1 MEKTKIYGDAIF
13 KPRSDTY
20 LNWQAYNPVLE
31 SGEPGVVIGVDEA
44 GWFLFDDGTALPESN
59 RVKIGDGVH
68 SWNDLPWWNGPA
80 GPKGD
85 KGEKGERG
93 EQGPQGV
100 KGDKGATGPQGPKGD
115 AGAIEFVVVTELP
128 TIESEEI
135 KENAVYLK
143 RNDLLEDHNLFDEY
157 IFAHGEWEKIGGTT
171 VKVDLTDYVKNTD
184 YATESKAGVVK
195 VGAGLTVFNGGLQ
208 VQYATEQQITNKQ
221 GYRNPLAPVFL
232 DTIVKTGITT
242 NTHELTEEE
251 KASALEWLGVNA
263 LAMPNVIKGGGK
275 SISVNDVSP
284 LAHNCSCRL
293 TSDTYETVVGGSNN
307 LFETIHPETCSL
319 YGMNGDTPNLNIIY
333 NENGSITL
341 NGHNGP
347 NGPDEISTPLAL
359 RLTLKDLVVGQ
370 TYTVSIR
377 SSDLT
382 QLNTN
387 NVSYNFFPYD
397 SEENMID
404 DIMGYGTGAQ
414 HTFTVPE
421 NLDYALFIMDYWS
434 CHIEEKWNEDM
445 TEVIEV
451 KYTPF
456 ENLILYPQLE
466 LGTEVTPWGEY
477 GGAVVEVKPY
487 IEDFTNVK
495 VNVGGKSY
503 TPNADGTVTGIVSA
517 SPTMEITT
525 DNEYANIHDF
535 AYCVDTKKYIDNKFE
550 ELKAELQGG

>member
-31 SGEPGVVIGVDEA
+31 SGEPGVVMGVDEA

-100 KGDKGATGPQGPKGD
+100 KGDKGATGPQGPKGE

-128 TIESEEI
+128 PIESEEI

-195 VGAGLTVFNGGLQ
+195 VVKAYGMTVSNQGVLMIDTPNASEIEGKKSVHCPLRPNHIDSIVKVGLT
-208 VQYATEQQITNKQ
+208 TNKE
-221 GYRNPLAPVFL
+221 
-232 DTIVKTGITT
+232 I
-242 NTHELTEEE
+242 LTVAERTRVHN
-251 KASALEWLGVNA
+251 WLGIDA
-263 LAMPNVIKGGGK
+263 LTIPAIAEGGGK
-275 SISVNDVSP
+275 SLVIEGVSP
-284 LAHNCSCRL
+284 LAHTCSCRL
-293 TSDTYETVVGGSNN
+293 TSDTYDEAQSTGESNN
-307 LFETIHPETCSL
+307 IYDFNEENMVI
-319 YGMNGDTPNLNIIY
+319 GDMNGNPSTKISYVVND
-333 NENGSITL
+333 NGTLTL
-341 NGHNGP
+341 NGTT
-347 NGPDEISTPLAL
+347 DF
-359 RLTLKDLVVGQ
+359 TLHMLNIHLYNLVRGQ
-370 TYTVSIR
+370 TYTFSLR
-377 SSDLT
+377 SNQSEYLAVDIFT
-382 QLNTN
+382 ANDWSSMNPEGATMSGNTIK
-387 NVSYNFFPYD
+387 V
-397 SEENMID
+397 
-404 DIMGYGTGAQ
+404 
-414 HTFTVPE
+414 TFTATDVDGHHWMNIHCCASERDTDGNPIFRPIE
-421 NLDYALFIMDYWS
+421 NL
-434 CHIEEKWNEDM
+434 
-445 TEVIEV
+445 T
-451 KYTPF
+451 
-456 ENLILYPQLE
+456 LYPQLE
-466 LGTEVTPWGEY
+466 FGDTMTDWSSY
-477 GGAVVEVKPY
+477 GGEGIVVTKPY
-487 IEDFTNVK
+487 IEDFSTVK
-495 VNVGGKSY
+495 VLVGGKSY

-525 DNEYANIHDF
+525 DNENANIHDF
-535 AYCVDTKKYIDNKFE
+535 TYCVDTKKYIDNKFE